1 MRWALLLVAV
11 LLAPAARAA
20 DVQVHG
26 RVWTGPGF
34 DSNARRDFVS
44 QGVGTQP
51 DAFVFALG
59 QLDAMAIFLERVR
72 VAGAYDIAAR
82 KFFVL
87 PTEDTVVQAA
97 QLESTVALGR
107 YLALGLAG
115 RARDRRGAE
124 RDYTDLVG
132 GAVLD
137 FFPDPALDVRVNVSA
152 HRFLFYNRF
161 AYSFWGPD
169 SFISARY
176 RFNRRHSVAASWSFN
191 PRTYNANA
199 TPYPGPEGTEDPVVR
214 RQDSVLGAGLT
225 YTYRGPFHASL
236 GYAYVDQTSNSYGET
251 IRRHR
256 ITATGGV
263 RLPWKVTAMVSA
275 TLQLS
280 SFPDGVYL
288 SPDLTVVE
296 DEENASN
303 ATLKLVRPVTKWL
316 DVDLRYALYVN
327 VLPGNDFLYLRHV
340 ASLGL
345 AASF

>member
-1 MRWALLLVAV
+1 MRWALLLAAV
-11 LLAPAARAA
+11 LLAPPTRAA
-20 DVQVHG
+20 DVQTHG
-26 RVWTGPGF
+26 RVWVGPGF

-51 DAFVFALG
+51 DGFAFALG
-59 QLDAMAIFLERVR
+59 QLDVRGVFFERWR
-72 VAGAYDIAAR
+72 VAGAYDLAAR
-82 KFFVL
+82 KFFLL
-87 PTEDTVVQAA
+87 PSEDTVVQSA

-107 YLALGLAG
+107 YLALGLSG
-115 RARDRRGAE
+115 RVRDRRGAE

-132 GAVLD
+132 GAVVD

-169 SFISARY
+169 VFLTARY
-176 RFNRRHSVAASWSFN
+176 RFNRRHSVSAAWSSM
-191 PRTYNANA
+191 PRSYNSNA
-199 TPYPGPEGTEDPVVR
+199 TPYPGPEGMEDPVVR
-214 RQDSVLGAGLT
+214 REDSVLGAGLT

-256 ITATGGV
+256 FTATGGV
-263 RLPWKVTAMVSA
+263 RLPWRVTAMLSA

-303 ATLKLVRPVTKWL
+303 ATLKLVRPLMPWL
-316 DVDLRYALYVN
+316 DVDVRYALYVN
-327 VLPGNDFLYLRHV
+327 VLPGNGFLYLRHV
-340 ASLGL
+340 ASVGL